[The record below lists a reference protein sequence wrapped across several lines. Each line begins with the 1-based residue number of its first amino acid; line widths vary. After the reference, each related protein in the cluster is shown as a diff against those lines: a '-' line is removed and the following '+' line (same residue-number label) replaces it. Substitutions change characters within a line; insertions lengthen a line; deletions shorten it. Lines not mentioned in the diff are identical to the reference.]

1 VSRTG
6 GWWQNVDVSDL
17 RWRIVDAKDQVLG
30 RLASHLAPLLMGKD
44 KPTYAPSTERGD
56 VVVVVNARHVAV
68 TGKKMERKVYRWHT
82 GYPGGLKERTLK
94 EQLER
99 QPERVLFKA
108 VERMLPRNNLRKARM
123 RKLRLFLDDKHTFV
137 DQDLVPYVLPPR
149 NYQNDTRRKTLQG
162 GYRYVDEGP
171 YETIGEIDAGAS
183 EDEGHASG

>member
-1 VSRTG
+1 MRANDGDV
-6 GWWQNVDVSDL
+6 QNVDVSDV

-44 KPTYAPSTERGD
+44 KPTYAPWKEQGD
-56 VVVVVNARHVAV
+56 VVVVVNAKHVAV

-99 QPERVLFKA
+99 QPEQVLYKA

-123 RKLRLFLDDKHTFV
+123 RKLRLFLDDTHTFV
-137 DQDLVPYVLPPR
+137 DQDLVPYVMPPR
-149 NYQNDTRRKTLQG
+149 NYQNDTRRKTLPDG
-162 GYRYVDEGP
+162 FRYVDEGP
-171 YETIGEIDAGAS
+171 FETIGDADADASAGAH
-183 EDEGHASG
+183 HASR